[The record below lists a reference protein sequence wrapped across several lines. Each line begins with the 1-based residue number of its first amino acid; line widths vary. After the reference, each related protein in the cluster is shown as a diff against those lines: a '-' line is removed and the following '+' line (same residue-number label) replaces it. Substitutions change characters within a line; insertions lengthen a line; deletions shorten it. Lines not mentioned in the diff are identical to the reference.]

1 MSTWLQ
7 TLHWLCGFIVLAEA
21 LNKLERT
28 APCAHG
34 LTLRQR
40 LVAWLKALAWLLM
53 TLGGAGAIVTPL
65 LSLEKPTLQDVAVMV
80 GFAVLI
86 VRSRVKESLP

>member
-1 MSTWLQ
+1 MSAWLQ
-7 TLHWLCGFIVLAEA
+7 TMHCLAGVIVVAEA

-28 APCAHG
+28 TPCARG
-34 LTLRQR
+34 LTPRQR
-40 LVAWLKALAWLLM
+40 VLAWLKAVAWVLM

-65 LSLEKPTLQDVAVMV
+65 LSLETPTLQDVAVIV

-86 VRSRVKESLP
+86 VRSRLKESLP